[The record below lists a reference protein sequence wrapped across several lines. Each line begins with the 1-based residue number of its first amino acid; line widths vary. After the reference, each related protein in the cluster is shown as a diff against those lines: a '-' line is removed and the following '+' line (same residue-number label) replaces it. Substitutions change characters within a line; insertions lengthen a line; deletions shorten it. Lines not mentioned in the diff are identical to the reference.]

1 MRANWCARSCVVA
14 TGDAALTNAQT
25 QGWDRAL
32 GYPLEI
38 VPAVDPL
45 HLAAD
50 AKLTVRVLHDGAPLA
65 NALVGCM
72 PQSDPK
78 SEVRSR
84 TDAQG
89 RVAFEPTSGGV
100 H

>member
-1 MRANWCARSCVVA
+1 
-14 TGDAALTNAQT
+14 
-25 QGWDRAL
+25 
-32 GYPLEI
+32 
-38 VPAVDPL
+38 
-45 HLAAD
+45 
-50 AKLTVRVLHDGAPLA
+50 
-65 NALVGCM
+65 M